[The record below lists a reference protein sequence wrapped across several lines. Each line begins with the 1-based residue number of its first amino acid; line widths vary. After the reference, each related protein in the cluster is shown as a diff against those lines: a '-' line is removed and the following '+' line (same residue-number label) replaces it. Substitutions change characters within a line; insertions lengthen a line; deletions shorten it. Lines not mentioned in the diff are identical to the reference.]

1 MLELTEDGAAPHP
14 HIRVG
19 GPHTHAGHRSRMLT
33 HHQPDGVGGLIDQI
47 PPLPRAQKVLV
58 ERQGL
63 HASGMRRGELGADDG
78 QRRIALLA
86 ASSSI
91 PQAPQRHLPGGG
103 LSPHIAVGGGDPL
116 REAPRVRDPDAVHRH
131 LGLQVRPL
139 LLGAGRV
146 ARLLQGPT
154 HIGDELCDPRI
165 RLSVLRHPRS
175 SSPRNALP
183 QTYH

>member
-1 MLELTEDGAAPHP
+1 
-14 HIRVG
+14 
-19 GPHTHAGHRSRMLT
+19 MLT

-63 HASGMRRGELGADDG
+63 HASGMRCGELGADDG

-86 ASSSI
+86 ASRPV

-116 REAPRVRDPDAVHRH
+116 RKAPRVRDPDAVHRH

-146 ARLLQGPT
+146 ARLRQGLT
-154 HIGDELCDPRI
+154 QIGDELRDPRI
-165 RLSVLRHPRS
+165 RLPALRHPRS